1 MLQTPN
7 FSKKKYKFFNHD
19 SFNQGIKRKKASTEK
34 QPNYNCYFLLIFSG
48 IHVSDTTEGTT
59 VDLSAWIGPM
69 IVTLMALIVIMVC
82 CCFFRIDPSAP
93 HSEELDAFR

>member
-1 MLQTPN
+1 MT
-7 FSKKKYKFFNHD
+7 FS
-19 SFNQGIKRKKASTEK
+19 T
-34 QPNYNCYFLLIFSG
+34 IFSE

-93 HSEELDAFR
+93 HSEELDAFRYVIGLPVRCFQQNFVILCYNCID